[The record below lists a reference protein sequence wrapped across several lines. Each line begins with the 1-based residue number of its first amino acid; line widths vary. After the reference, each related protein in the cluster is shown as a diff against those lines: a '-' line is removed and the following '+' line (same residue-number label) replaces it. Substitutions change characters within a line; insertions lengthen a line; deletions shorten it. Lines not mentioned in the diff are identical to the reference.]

1 MEGGR
6 PAPGRLHPVVLV
18 AGTSGAPGRGHS
30 SVTGVLLGYLVHPGW
45 LFLSGFVGCSLVIAG
60 FTNFCLMGVLLA
72 RAPWNGPRSD
82 IKRSTD
88 ATR

>member
-1 MEGGR
+1 
-6 PAPGRLHPVVLV
+6 
-18 AGTSGAPGRGHS
+18 
-30 SVTGVLLGYLVHPGW
+30 
-45 LFLSGFVGCSLVIAG
+45 
-60 FTNFCLMGVLLA
+60 MGVLLA